1 MAKKKWKVD
10 CGYIELSYAQALSE
24 YQTATTEQELD
35 KARREM
41 MRLEQIAMQDH
52 GFEYADWLAKKKED
66 IEIRNIKSL

>member
-10 CGYIELSYAQALSE
+10 CGYIELSYAQALRE

-52 GFEYADWLAKKKED
+52 GFAYADWLAKKKED